1 MYYNSNSK
9 FMQLKGGEKSM
20 SKIVTIRLDDKNVKK
35 MKNFCEKNEI
45 KQSKLIISL
54 IENFF
59 RIQEDLY
66 E

>member
-1 MYYNSNSK
+1 
-9 FMQLKGGEKSM
+9 MQLKGGEKSM